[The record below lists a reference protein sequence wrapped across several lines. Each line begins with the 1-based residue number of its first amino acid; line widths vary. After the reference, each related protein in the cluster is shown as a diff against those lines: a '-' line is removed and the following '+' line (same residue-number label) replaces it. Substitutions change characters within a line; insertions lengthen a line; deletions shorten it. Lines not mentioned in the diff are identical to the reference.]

1 MKKIFYFVLIAIF
14 ATSCK
19 GIYIPYATN
28 HFGAQSQVVLDKAN
42 FRVVRNVE
50 VIVDFDNT
58 NMRRAEAEKSAYG
71 ELLREAQLTGSQVL
85 INVVIEEV
93 LRKGWHRHQYVAARA
108 TIIEFLDENGNPT
121 ISEPYKNISSLS
133 SSQESQNKQEKYTTT
148 TQKDVN
154 KSAVTKTT
162 PTKSPA
168 KPKTTTETKQTE
180 TATKPTTTATAPKT
194 TPATVPTTTSSSK
207 SNVTYTYRNKTQQ
220 LEFLASTHDVIT
232 RSHMGQKVYR
242 KYLTLY
248 QQYITNNE
256 LVQEFSSIQ
265 EVVLNYL
272 QNHTP
277 QELDRALNE
286 AKTYDEILSVFKH
299 FAK

>member
-1 MKKIFYFVLIAIF
+1 MKRIFYFVLIAIV

-121 ISEPYKNISSLS
+121 VSESYRPTNTH
-133 SSQESQNKQEKYTTT
+133 TTT
-148 TQKDVN
+148 VTAQPINNSKANVSVQEVENPQPASKMASAEDIQKCERGHKQLVKLSQHYPGSRSFN
-154 KSAVTKTT
+154 KYNKIY
-162 PTKSPA
+162 KSL
-168 KPKTTTETKQTE
+168 PKTQENIDNLQKIQYVLFSYLRSQGTAFPQIEKQL
-180 TATKPTTTATAPKT
+180 KN
-194 TPATVPTTTSSSK
+194 TSSM
-207 SNVTYTYRNKTQQ
+207 
-220 LEFLASTHDVIT
+220 EEEIAIFLS
-232 RSHMGQKVYR
+232 Y
-242 KYLTLY
+242 Y
-248 QQYITNNE
+248 
-256 LVQEFSSIQ
+256 
-265 EVVLNYL
+265 
-272 QNHTP
+272 
-277 QELDRALNE
+277 
-286 AKTYDEILSVFKH
+286 
-299 FAK
+299 

>member
-93 LRKGWHRHQYVAARA
+93 LRKGSHRHQYVGARA
-108 TIIEFLDENGNPT
+108 TIIEFLDENGNPRVSESYRPTNTHTTTVTTQPIKNSSTNVSVREVETTNSQPTSPMASAEDIQKCEQAHKQIVKLNNYYSEGRLFNKYNNIYKT
-121 ISEPYKNISSLS
+121 ISQTQENMLNLQKIQYVVISHLNSQGTAFPQIEKELKNAPSTEAEIAIFLSYYK
-133 SSQESQNKQEKYTTT
+133 E
-148 TQKDVN
+148 
-154 KSAVTKTT
+154 
-162 PTKSPA
+162 
-168 KPKTTTETKQTE
+168 
-180 TATKPTTTATAPKT
+180 
-194 TPATVPTTTSSSK
+194 
-207 SNVTYTYRNKTQQ
+207 
-220 LEFLASTHDVIT
+220 
-232 RSHMGQKVYR
+232 
-242 KYLTLY
+242 
-248 QQYITNNE
+248 
-256 LVQEFSSIQ
+256 
-265 EVVLNYL
+265 
-272 QNHTP
+272 
-277 QELDRALNE
+277 
-286 AKTYDEILSVFKH
+286 
-299 FAK
+299 